1 MDSNDRLKIRKAQ
14 PNKHTHTHTHAR
26 VRWPRGPVWTCSTP
40 SLRDHPGK
48 TNDTELAMQAAH
60 LFGTAF
66 PLCSPLGLCL
76 RYLKKLGEEAEGLR
90 RGGGAGAED

>member
-14 PNKHTHTHTHAR
+14 PNKHTHTHTHTSGGPR
-26 VRWPRGPVWTCSTP
+26 VLRGHAAHPLCVTVLGRPPTLNST
-40 SLRDHPGK
+40 R
-48 TNDTELAMQAAH
+48 AAH
-60 LFGTAF
+60 LFGTAL